1 MRLLSPAKINLF
13 LQILR
18 KRPDGYHDLETLMC
32 CIGLYDHVFLDF
44 NTTTISVSCN
54 HPQVPRDH
62 TNVAY
67 RAARL
72 FLNRIKTNAGVGIT
86 IDKRIPVD
94 SGLGGGSSNA
104 ATVLLGLNQ
113 HYGNPLSRKILME
126 LAAAT
131 GSDVPFFID
140 QKPAIATGSGNI
152 LDAYNGLEPG
162 TAVVIFPSFGIST
175 AEMYKKFDLR
185 LTKEKE
191 KIKVPSFKN
200 KRFNIEQQLYND
212 FEKVAVESYPET
224 ARIKNILLKNG
235 AAGALM
241 SGSGSAVYGLFRDR
255 GRAEQVCFALNR
267 QEGWQLFV
275 TDLIL

>member
-18 KRPDGYHDLETLMC
+18 KRSDGYHDLETLMC
-32 CIGLYDHVFLDF
+32 CIGLYDHVVLDF

-54 HPQVPRDH
+54 RPQVPRDH
-62 TNVAY
+62 TNLAF
-67 RAARL
+67 RAASL
-72 FLNRIKTNAGVGIT
+72 FFDRIETKAGIRIT
-86 IDKRIPVD
+86 IDKRIPIG

-113 HYGNPLSRKILME
+113 HYGSPLSRKILME
-126 LAAAT
+126 LAAAI

-140 QKPAIATGSGNI
+140 KKPAVATGSGNI
-152 LDAYNGLEPG
+152 LSPYNGLEPG
-162 TAVVIFPSFGIST
+162 TALVVFPGFGIST

-191 KIKVPSFKN
+191 KIKVSSFKN
-200 KRFNIEQQLYND
+200 KRFNIKRQLYND
-212 FEKVAVESYPET
+212 FEKVAAESYPET

-255 GRAEQVCFALNR
+255 DRAEQTCFALNR

-275 TDLIL
+275 ADLIL